1 MDADSHSVGSSSTGL
16 PVLLSLRLVRER
28 SYSGESPVEGKMD
41 GYSASLDLRSSKTL
55 RVRIM
60 SAKRDKTAWIVLDL
74 PDSADMRV
82 ALKDLN
88 I

>member
-1 MDADSHSVGSSSTGL
+1 MDADSHSVGSCSTGL

-41 GYSASLDLRSSKTL
+41 GYAASLDLRSSKTL
-55 RVRIM
+55 RVQVM
-60 SAKRDKTAWIVLDL
+60 SVKGMKRCEFS
-74 PDSADMRV
+74 SAYQTPP
-82 ALKDLN
+82 